1 MPSNRNEDVLK
12 AMYDLALDTEQAS
25 NSRIQAA
32 RVFLSYEA
40 PLEGEIETVDNLFT
54 ALQESADLISNQ
66 QALAQAVLLIMDDE
80 PDREF
85 WQASEIAEVANVD
98 TTQDHS
104 AAIFVGKMLSSFGM
118 IRDRVWIGEE
128 QMKRQ
133 VYGIPGD
140 RDAFRETL
148 LDYLIK
154 LGG

>member
-1 MPSNRNEDVLK
+1 MAETRQQDVLK
-12 AMYDLALDTEQAS
+12 AMYDLALDGETAA

-32 RVFLSYEA
+32 RVFLSFES

-54 ALQESADLISNQ
+54 ALQASADLVSNQ
-66 QALAQAVLLIMDDE
+66 QALAQAVLIVMDDE
-80 PDREF
+80 PDREY

-98 TTQDHS
+98 TSDHS
-104 AAIFVGKMLSSFGM
+104 AAIFVGKMLSGFGM
-118 IRDRVWIGEE
+118 IRDRVWVTEE

-148 LDYLIK
+148 LDYIVR